1 MTRSSADCTRCQL
14 DCVNLTARVV
24 GRACAHVRLTAAQL
38 TAPRARQPDSAKCV
52 STCYPGRRLLSLGA
66 RSRRVCAQRASAMSE
81 GAPGEARR
89 PARGAAAA
97 AAQAAAA
104 LAAAGHACD
113 TSHVT
118 VARPPGQTRPLY
130 TSTRRTL
137 HLNPSGPPPRRRAQR
152 ANSNAPL
159 PPFLFPHAARTQAR
173 AAARAHRARRAR
185 LKRFKP
191 PSSESFQTF
200 SPRCAPSHTRARLSA
215 CARAAAC
222 ARDGSAPRAASFE
235 SSAAAFSVN
244 TDGELEAWRAR
255 LSSALARRGR
265 CRHCLPPRRGPA
277 RRQQACASSTHAC
290 CTGRHTGRHVGTPAS
305 VRDGNSLI
313 SGRFAQSGPAQLHV
327 LPSFP
332 RRRAAASGA
341 G

>member
-1 MTRSSADCTRCQL
+1 MMPLRWR
-14 DCVNLTARVV
+14 
-24 GRACAHVRLTAAQL
+24 
-38 TAPRARQPDSAKCV
+38 
-52 STCYPGRRLLSLGA
+52 
-66 RSRRVCAQRASAMSE
+66 
-81 GAPGEARR
+81 ARR
-89 PARGAAAA
+89 PSNTAARRRVHPLRPAGECAAPDTAVPASTRLALLARGGGRVPARRFWGAAARRDWEPA
-97 AAQAAAA
+97 S
-104 LAAAGHACD
+104 LASRCTLAD

-118 VARPPGQTRPLY
+118 VARPPGQTRPPSI
-130 TSTRRTL
+130 STRRTL

-159 PPFLFPHAARTQAR
+159 PPFLIPHAARTQAR
-173 AAARAHRARRAR
+173 AAAHACRAARAERGSNA
-185 LKRFKP
+185 
-191 PSSESFQTF
+191 SSH
-200 SPRCAPSHTRARLSA
+200 PAPSLSSPFLQGAPPPHTRARLGA
-215 CARAAAC
+215 CARSAAC

-265 CRHCLPPRRGPA
+265 CHHCLPPRRGPA

-327 LPSFP
+327 LPSFL

>member
-1 MTRSSADCTRCQL
+1 MHVTWQPPPPRYNAVIFLAPSGPVITCCVLSRTCSSHPRPGVRRAGHRRAREHAAGLTGAGRRSRARETFLGRGRAPRLGASPRGTLADTSCTR
-14 DCVNLTARVV
+14 D
-24 GRACAHVRLTAAQL
+24 
-38 TAPRARQPDSAKCV
+38 
-52 STCYPGRRLLSLGA
+52 
-66 RSRRVCAQRASAMSE
+66 
-81 GAPGEARR
+81 
-89 PARGAAAA
+89 RGPPP
-97 AAQAAAA
+97 
-104 LAAAGHACD
+104 
-113 TSHVT
+113 
-118 VARPPGQTRPLY
+118 RPPGQTRPPSI
-130 TSTRRTL
+130 STRRTL

-159 PPFLFPHAARTQAR
+159 PPFLIPHAARTQAR
-173 AAARAHRARRAR
+173 AAAHACRAARAERGSNA
-185 LKRFKP
+185 
-191 PSSESFQTF
+191 SSH
-200 SPRCAPSHTRARLSA
+200 PAPSLSSPFLQGAPPPHTRARLGA
-215 CARAAAC
+215 CARSAAC

-265 CRHCLPPRRGPA
+265 CHHCLPPRRGPA

-327 LPSFP
+327 LPSFL